1 MFDANMRHLSNGLI
15 FFAEVF
21 SVKKDSS
28 LHKFGYRENDLV
40 LCKMIDNDEGNDHV
54 NPTVK
59 FYINGNVIECKSW
72 EDDEKLFS
80 TWVVFAGCYEDGELQ
95 SFLPQDEDRLKP
107 LAMELLKENSLH
119 EPNL

>member
-15 FFAEVF
+15 FFAETF
-21 SVKKDSS
+21 SVKSNSS
-28 LHKFGYRENDLV
+28 LAKFGYRENDLV
-40 LCKMIDNDEGNDHV
+40 LCEMIDNDEENDHA

-59 FYINGNVIECKSW
+59 FYNKGNTLECKSW

-80 TWVVFAGCYEDGELQ
+80 TWVVFAGCYEDNKLQ

-107 LAMELLKENSLH
+107 LAMKLLKEN
-119 EPNL
+119 NCV